1 MKSGLLQVDN
11 MYTHA
16 WKSGH
21 ALKLTYGAI
30 QRDPAKEHQPIQLFK
45 STMAV
50 HGKSGVLVATELC
63 NISSTSKCTLARL
76 VHPPTSLVSDL
87 LWNNKREKTK
97 TAADDQKY
105 IDRDAMVR
113 VIQRNTG

>member
-1 MKSGLLQVDN
+1 
-11 MYTHA
+11 
-16 WKSGH
+16 
-21 ALKLTYGAI
+21 
-30 QRDPAKEHQPIQLFK
+30 
-45 STMAV
+45 
-50 HGKSGVLVATELC
+50 VATELC

-113 VIQRNTG
+113 ELFRGTQDRFTL